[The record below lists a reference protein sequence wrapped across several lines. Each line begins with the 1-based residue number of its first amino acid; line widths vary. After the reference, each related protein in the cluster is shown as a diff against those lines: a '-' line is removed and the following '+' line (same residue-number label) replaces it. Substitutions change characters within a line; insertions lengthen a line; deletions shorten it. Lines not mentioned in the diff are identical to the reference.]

1 MHLESGSCKSGLN
14 RQKINN
20 IIRCLDRNNVI
31 TERLITYPGQW
42 ESAGDTIATEAAW
55 DGGCYRCYFCSRGF
69 SHLRGLNQHLS
80 SGAHDQDNYHCP
92 KCRRKY
98 RLLSGLVQHVES
110 ESCGILKFHA
120 VQQAGGDLHR
130 FAQKLLTAR

>member
-1 MHLESGSCKSGLN
+1 
-14 RQKINN
+14 
-20 IIRCLDRNNVI
+20 
-31 TERLITYPGQW
+31 
-42 ESAGDTIATEAAW
+42 
-55 DGGCYRCYFCSRGF
+55 
-69 SHLRGLNQHLS
+69 LRGLNQHLS